1 MIATR
6 RGIIGAATA
15 AVIARPLRAQT
26 AKNTKPIRIGVL
38 TDLSGTYRDICG
50 PTGIACVR
58 QAVQEFTAGKDM
70 NVEVLTADFQE
81 KPDVGAA
88 IARQWFDQDGVDA
101 IVDLT
106 NSAVA
111 LAVSNVA
118 REKNKVALVTG
129 AAVSAVT
136 GKQCSPNTVHW
147 TYDTWM
153 LAHSTGSKTLEAGGK
168 TWFLIAPDYAFGHSL
183 AGDTASAVVAGGGAV
198 RGSIS
203 YPFPE
208 TTDFS
213 SLLAQAQGSGAQ
225 VLGLCNGGSD
235 LVNSL
240 KQADEFRL
248 RQKMRVTGLLIFTQI
263 VRAVGL
269 PIARGLYL
277 TETFYWDLND
287 RTRAFTDR
295 IRPKTPDN
303 WPSMIQ
309 AGDYAAT
316 LHYLKAV
323 TDMGVAAAKA
333 DGGAVVARMKTMPT
347 DDDCFG
353 PGTIREDGRA
363 LHPAYLFEVKSPAE
377 SRHDWDLYKLVATTP
392 AEQAFR
398 PLSEGDC
405 TLVHT

>member
-1 MIATR
+1 
-6 RGIIGAATA
+6 
-15 AVIARPLRAQT
+15 
-26 AKNTKPIRIGVL
+26 
-38 TDLSGTYRDICG
+38 
-50 PTGIACVR
+50 
-58 QAVQEFTAGKDM
+58 M

-183 AGDTASAVVAGGGAV
+183 AGDTARAVVAGGGAV
-198 RGSIS
+198 RGSVS

-213 SLLAQAQGSGAQ
+213 GLLAQAQDSGAQ

-240 KQADEFRL
+240 KQADEFGL
-248 RQKMRVTGLLIFTQI
+248 SQTMRVAGLLTFTQI

-269 PIARGLYL
+269 PIAQGLYL

-295 IRPKTPDN
+295 IRPKTPDQLAQHD
-303 WPSMIQ
+303 PGRRLCRHT
-309 AGDYAAT
+309 A
-316 LHYLKAV
+316 LPE
-323 TDMGVAAAKA
+323 
-333 DGGAVVARMKTMPT
+333 GGR
-347 DDDCFG
+347 
-353 PGTIREDGRA
+353 RHGRRG
-363 LHPAYLFEVKSPAE
+363 SE
-377 SRHDWDLYKLVATTP
+377 S
-392 AEQAFR
+392 
-398 PLSEGDC
+398 
-405 TLVHT
+405 